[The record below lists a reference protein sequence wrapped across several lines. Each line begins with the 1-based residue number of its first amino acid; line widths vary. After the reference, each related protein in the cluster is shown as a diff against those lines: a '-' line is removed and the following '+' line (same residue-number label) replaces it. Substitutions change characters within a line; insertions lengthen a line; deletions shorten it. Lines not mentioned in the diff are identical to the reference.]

1 MISRLYIKN
10 FKAIGEETFEL
21 RPLTIF
27 TGLNSTG
34 KSSCLQAILAVL
46 QHLSPAAGY
55 LLQECELDFAH
66 IRNRN
71 VNAKTVEVELTDS
84 DGDSLGV
91 VVNDGLA
98 EVHGETPYPMEA
110 EKNVYY
116 LNANRSAYDNLEKVS
131 GQYKSGIK
139 GEFLFGTFEEEKSNE
154 VIPALRV
161 VKDSDTLSSQVDYWL
176 GYILGMELE
185 MSSQKVTSQQVQVL
199 YKSGLLDQ
207 LSPRQLGVGVS
218 SLAKILIMCLRAEKG
233 DVVMVENPAIHLHP
247 AAQSRLAQFFV
258 YIANAGIQLI
268 VETHCEHLLNRLQYE
283 TFKGNLKRDD
293 MAIYYKASVN
303 DNFLRI
309 RVNDR
314 YRFEPDFPTGFFDAT
329 LDELL
334 EME

>member
-27 TGLNSTG
+27 TGRNSTG

-84 DGDSLGV
+84 DGDSLGIV
-91 VVNDGLA
+91 VKDGLA

-161 VKDSDTLSSQVDYWL
+161 VKDSNTLSSQVDYWL

-185 MSSQKVTSQQVQVL
+185 MSSQKVTSQQVQVS

-218 SLAKILIMCLRAEKG
+218 SLAKILIMCLRAKKG
-233 DVVMVENPAIHLHP
+233 DV
-247 AAQSRLAQFFV
+247 
-258 YIANAGIQLI
+258 G
-268 VETHCEHLLNRLQYE
+268 CER
-283 TFKGNLKRDD
+283 
-293 MAIYYKASVN
+293 
-303 DNFLRI
+303 
-309 RVNDR
+309 
-314 YRFEPDFPTGFFDAT
+314 
-329 LDELL
+329 
-334 EME
+334 